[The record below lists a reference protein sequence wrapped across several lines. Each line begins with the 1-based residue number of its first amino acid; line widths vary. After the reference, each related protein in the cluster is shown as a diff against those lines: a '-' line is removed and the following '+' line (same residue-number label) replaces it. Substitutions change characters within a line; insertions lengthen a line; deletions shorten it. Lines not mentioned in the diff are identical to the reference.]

1 MCLPVMLGLL
11 LLGPV
16 LALAT
21 AALALGHHGPLGVL
35 AALALVAAAAAL
47 SGAVTRRVWR
57 WWRAPTLRD
66 RAARK
71 PNLVR

>member
-35 AALALVAAAAAL
+35 AGLALVLAAAAL
-47 SGAVTRRVWR
+47 SSAVTRRVWR
-57 WWRAPTLRD
+57 WWRAPKLRD
-66 RAARK
+66 RLRASA
-71 PNLVR
+71 